1 MLSSDFSQDENEC
14 IGECFALLDDS
25 EASEDQPRSRLY
37 TDYVTSLRCT
47 DIADFSALLEAMQQ
61 MQKQGLH
68 AVGLFSF
75 ELGAALQGIAVHDT
89 VPPGQELAHLLLF
102 KNCQQ
107 LSAAKVNEWLLQR
120 ANIEES
126 TKGETIAGVTGITS
140 SVSEAEFGK
149 AIAQIHRYIE
159 AGETYQVNYTYR
171 LRFTTYGGLVSL
183 YQRLK
188 LRQPVPFGALIA
200 LPDGRAVLSFS
211 PELAVQHRA
220 GHLRTLPMKG
230 TAQAT
235 DDEAENALNARHLA
249 NDPKTR
255 AENVMIVDLLRND
268 LGRVAQLGTVCVPKL
283 FQVAR
288 YGTVLQMTSTVEARV
303 APTCTL
309 HDVLAALL
317 PAGSVTGA
325 PKQRTLDIIHA
336 LETSPRG
343 YYTGA
348 LGWFDVPPPGQL
360 MGDFCLSV
368 PIRTLLLEAPD
379 DDGRRR
385 GEMGVGAGIVQDS
398 TADAEFC
405 ECALKGV
412 FLTGLM
418 HEFELF
424 ETMLATEAGC
434 PHLERHLQRLAAS
447 ARYFDFPYDEGQIR
461 ETIEQACA
469 GLSMHQSHRLRLAL
483 KPSGDLGVQLAPLAD
498 MPVPVTVLLCEAP
511 VKMNSLF
518 LRHKTTHRADYDAA
532 WRRAEAAGAF
542 DVLFFNDQGE
552 LTEGAR
558 SSVFVKL
565 AGHWYTPPLACGLL
579 PGVMRSV
586 LLDDS
591 AWSATEKVLTRNDL
605 RSAQA
610 VVMCNALRGA
620 LPAQIDWQRSGI

>member
-1 MLSSDFSQDENEC
+1 MIASDNN
-14 IGECFALLDDS
+14 ECFALLDDS

-37 TDYVTSLRCT
+37 TEYVTSLRCT
-47 DIADFSALLEAMQQ
+47 DVAALPALLEAMQQ
-61 MQKQGLH
+61 LQSQGLH

-75 ELGAALQGIAVHDT
+75 ELGAALQGI
-89 VPPGQELAHLLLF
+89 VPSPGKELAHLLLF
-102 KNCQQ
+102 KTCQY
-107 LSAAKVNEWLLQR
+107 LSATAVDEWLLQR
-120 ANIEES
+120 ASGES
-126 TKGETIAGVTGITS
+126 PSSTAGVRGITS
-140 SVSEAEFGK
+140 SVSKAEFDV
-149 AIAQIHRYIE
+149 AMAQIHHYIE

-188 LRQPVPFGALIA
+188 MRQPVPFGALIS

-211 PELAVQHRA
+211 PELAVQHQA

-230 TAQAT
+230 TAEAT
-235 DDEAENALNARHLA
+235 DDEAQNALGAMHLA

-268 LGRVAQLGTVCVPKL
+268 LGRVAQLGTVHVPSL
-283 FQVAR
+283 FNVAR
-288 YGTVLQMTSTVEARV
+288 YGKVLQMTSTVEAHV
-303 APTCTL
+303 EPTCSL
-309 HDVLAALL
+309 LDLLMALL

-325 PKQRTLDIIHA
+325 PKRRTLDIIHA

-348 LGWFDVPPPGQL
+348 LGWFDAPHRERS

-379 DDGRRR
+379 SDGQRR

-398 TADAEFC
+398 TADAEFH
-405 ECALKGV
+405 ECALKGA
-412 FLTGLM
+412 FLTGLT

-447 ARYFDFPYDEGQIR
+447 ARYFDFCYDEGRVR
-461 ETIEQACA
+461 EAIARACA
-469 GLSMHQSHRLRLAL
+469 VLLHGSHRLRLAL
-483 KPSGDLGVQLAPLAD
+483 KPSGDVDVQLAPLQK
-498 MPVPVTVLLCEAP
+498 MSVPVTVLLGVAP
-511 VKMNSLF
+511 VKIDPLF
-518 LRHKTTHRADYDAA
+518 LQHKTTHRADYDAA
-532 WRRAEAAGAF
+532 WQCAEKEGAF
-542 DVLFFNDQGE
+542 DMLFFNDQGE

-565 AGHWYTPPLACGLL
+565 AGRWYTPPLACGLL

-586 LLDDS
+586 LLADP
-591 AWSATEKVLTRNDL
+591 AWAATEKVLTRNDL
-605 RSAQA
+605 RLAQA
-610 VVMCNALRGA
+610 VVVCNALRGA
-620 LPAQIDWQRSGI
+620 LPAQIDWQRQDMFPSGEV

>member
-1 MLSSDFSQDENEC
+1 MIASDNN
-14 IGECFALLDDS
+14 ECFALLDDS

-37 TDYVTSLRCT
+37 TEYVTSLRCT
-47 DIADFSALLEAMQQ
+47 DAADFSALLEAMQQ
-61 MQKQGLH
+61 LQSQGLY

-75 ELGAALQGIAVHDT
+75 ELGAALQGIALPDIA
-89 VPPGQELAHLLLF
+89 PPGQELAHVLLF
-102 KNCQQ
+102 KKCQQ
-107 LSAAKVNEWLLQR
+107 LSAAAVDEWLLQR
-120 ANIEES
+120 ASGES
-126 TKGETIAGVTGITS
+126 HSSTAGVTDITS
-140 SVSEAEFGK
+140 SVSKAEFD
-149 AIAQIHRYIE
+149 AAMAQIHHYIE

-171 LRFTTYGGLVSL
+171 LHFTAYGGLFSL

-188 LRQPVPFGALIA
+188 MRQPVPFGALIR

-211 PELAVQHRA
+211 PELAVQHQA

-230 TAQAT
+230 TAEAA

-268 LGRVAQLGTVCVPKL
+268 LGRVAQLGTVCVPEL
-283 FQVAR
+283 FHVAR

-303 APTCTL
+303 APACTL
-309 HDVLAALL
+309 HDVLIALL

-325 PKQRTLDIIHA
+325 PKRRTLDIIHA

-348 LGWFDVPPPGQL
+348 LGWFEAPPRERS

-379 DDGRRR
+379 SDGQRR

-398 TADAEFC
+398 TADAEFR
-405 ECALKGV
+405 ECALKGA
-412 FLTGLM
+412 FLTGLT

-447 ARYFDFPYDEGQIR
+447 ARYFDFLYDENKVR
-461 ETIEQACA
+461 EVIAQVRRA
-469 GLSMHQSHRLRLAL
+469 LPMHQSHRLRLTL
-483 KPSGDLGVQLAPLAD
+483 KPSGNLEVQFAPLQQ
-498 MPVPVTVLLCEAP
+498 MPVPVTVLLGVAP
-511 VKMNSLF
+511 VKIDLLF
-518 LRHKTTHRADYDAA
+518 LQHKTTHRADYDAA
-532 WRRAEAAGAF
+532 WQCAEKEGAF

-586 LLDDS
+586 LLADS
-591 AWSATEKVLTRNDL
+591 AWAATEKVLTRNDL
-605 RSAQA
+605 RIAQA
-610 VVMCNALRGA
+610 VVVCNALRGA
-620 LPAQIDWQRSGI
+620 LSAQIDWQHQGMFTSGES